1 MFPIDLVHLLPVYCL
16 TVFRLPRFVR
26 YTLAPASTP
35 TGVPYPP
42 CGLTR
47 LLASGPSRVVPEGLG
62 GLGLEEEQKD
72 EVPFPAM
79 TTDSRHIILVHVAGG
94 EREGN
99 QEDEADAAAAAVT
112 LGGTSPRRLDV
123 FFLDPEDG
131 YRLVRTAALAWDM
144 SEADLHRN
152 ALLCDGDRLVA
163 LTHKDSGVVK
173 RTVDTAVVAMRCQS
187 GTFLESGDGEG
198 ETRDATNIEEN
209 MEFDVRP
216 AGGLAPTGLGYDR
229 RNNIMWGWDAVL
241 NKICRWRND
250 GLAPV
255 FAPPRPTTAC
265 PQVLSPPDDED
276 VPSERGQNVPLSKES
291 AATASA
297 LPGGVADPDSLP
309 RQQPRAAWARDMMS
323 SASPSHRVE
332 GLEEANSLFTDNV
345 GFGLDAGDG
354 EGGGD
359 RPALRANCQAALL
372 LGYLERLGE
381 PYGPPEEA
389 VAEPRVRCELEA
401 ASGGKDDGNFSRLLV
416 RGEDRSCKEPGVN
429 VLVLTETLDAGG
441 DDARGFAT
449 HESLHAANRL
459 ADYLNAVPQGRTVL
473 IAVQEDAAGNLSNS
487 ARKALLSV
495 GAGVEEVAALGTHR
509 RSSFAM
515 IGRKGA
521 KPGSVPQALRLPKKG
536 CATIRQRLPAPKV
549 PMCVDVSKET
559 LHSLV
564 ELVLQH
570 ESVLLQQ
577 QQEPT
582 GVTLSKA
589 VSPSTGAITA
599 PTTARQGGGESTTAG
614 AGGFNGDVRQPELDA
629 AVMLSAIN
637 ILTNH
642 MFQLIRGSTP
652 AVVRGGGGG
661 GIDIRLC
668 FRRKTISRNWE
679 LMANR

>member
-1 MFPIDLVHLLPVYCL
+1 MLLDCG
-16 TVFRLPRFVR
+16 FGFQRLVR
-26 YTLAPASTP
+26 YTLAPSSTP
-35 TGVPYPP
+35 AGVPTPP
-42 CGLTR
+42 CLLTR
-47 LLASGPSRVVPEGLG
+47 LLASGPSKGVPEGLE
-62 GLGLEEEQKD
+62 GLGLEEEQSND
-72 EVPFPAM
+72 VPFPAM
-79 TTDSRHIILVHVAGG
+79 TTDSRHIILVHAAGG
-94 EREGN
+94 EREGK
-99 QEDEADAAAAAVT
+99 QEAGAEAGAGTAAVVA
-112 LGGTSPRRLDV
+112 LGDPSPRKLDV

-131 YRLVRTAALAWDM
+131 YRLVKTATLAWDM

-163 LTHKDSGVVK
+163 LMHKDSGVVK
-173 RTVDTAVVAMRCQS
+173 RTADTAVVAMRCRS
-187 GTFLESGDGEG
+187 GAFVGPDGGESEG
-198 ETRDATNIEEN
+198 QDATNVEED

-229 RNNIMWGWDAVL
+229 RNNMMWGWDSIL
-241 NKICRWRND
+241 KKLCRWRDD

-255 FAPPRPTTAC
+255 FAPPRPATSW
-265 PQVLSPPDDED
+265 PQVPSPPPDED
-276 VPSERGQNVPLSKES
+276 GEVPSEGGENAPPPSQGS
-291 AATASA
+291 AAGGAV
-297 LPGGVADPDSLP
+297 PGGVADPEP
-309 RQQPRAAWARDMMS
+309 VPGQQQQRVAWARDMLS

-332 GLEEANSLFTDNV
+332 GLEEAGL
-345 GFGLDAGDG
+345 LDAGDG
-354 EGGGD
+354 DGDSGGD
-359 RPALRANCQAALL
+359 RPMLRAKGQAALL

-441 DDARGFAT
+441 EDAKGFAT

-459 ADYLNAVPQGRTVL
+459 ADYLNDVPQGRTVL

-487 ARKALLSV
+487 ARKALLSI
-495 GAGVEEVAALGTHR
+495 GAGAEEVAALGTHR

-515 IGRKGA
+515 VGRKGA
-521 KPGSVPQALRLPKKG
+521 KPGSVPQVLRLPKKG

-559 LHSLV
+559 LHGLV

-577 QQEPT
+577 TQQQPP
-582 GVTLSKA
+582 GVPLSKTS
-589 VSPSTGAITA
+589 SPSTGTVAGPTA
-599 PTTARQGGGESTTAG
+599 ARAGGGAAAMARAG
-614 AGGFNGDVRQPELDA
+614 RVDGGGVGQAELDA
-629 AVMLSAIN
+629 TVVLSAVN

-652 AVVRGGGGG
+652 AVVRGGAGG
-661 GIDIRLC
+661 DARRNNRSRLRC
-668 FRRKTISRNWE
+668 
-679 LMANR
+679 